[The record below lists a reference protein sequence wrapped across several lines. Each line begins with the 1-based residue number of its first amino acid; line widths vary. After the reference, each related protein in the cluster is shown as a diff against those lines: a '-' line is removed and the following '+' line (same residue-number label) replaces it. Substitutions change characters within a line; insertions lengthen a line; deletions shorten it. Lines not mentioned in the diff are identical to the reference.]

1 MWTLR
6 CCCCCTHWPNFFPH
20 ILHDHK
26 HTHMY
31 IWIVPRVHTR
41 VNSIEQRA
49 SSRKYICMWWNGR
62 RWCTHC
68 TLHTRYM
75 RCKKYIFVVSVWFCL
90 HSSSSSSCKMSQHH
104 ALHNSNNEITG
115 LMLSMLYHVVRCGGG
130 HQAMYEMMASL
141 MYIKCEFRITNGGE
155 ASKKNI
161 EVKCELFLYT
171 ECNSTCTMMMA
182 CARVP

>member
-1 MWTLR
+1 MIWGL
-6 CCCCCTHWPNFFPH
+6 CCCDVLLLTCNKAWICRVQHELYRIFILLYIRVYVYIERKIYNRCKVCNVNTAMLLLLHTLTQFFPAYTPRPH
-20 ILHDHK
+20 T

-90 HSSSSSSCKMSQHH
+90 HSSSSSS
-104 ALHNSNNEITG
+104 
-115 LMLSMLYHVVRCGGG
+115 VVV
-130 HQAMYEMMASL
+130 QD
-141 MYIKCEFRITNGGE
+141 
-155 ASKKNI
+155 
-161 EVKCELFLYT
+161 V
-171 ECNSTCTMMMA
+171 STSRAT
-182 CARVP
+182 